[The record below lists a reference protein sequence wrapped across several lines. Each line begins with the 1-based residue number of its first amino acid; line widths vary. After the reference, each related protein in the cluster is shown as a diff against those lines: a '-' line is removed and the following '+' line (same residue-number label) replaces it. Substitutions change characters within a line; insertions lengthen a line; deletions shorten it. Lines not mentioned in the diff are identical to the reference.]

1 MDIRKTIVEQ
11 FTEVLA
17 LTSGSQCRELSDET
31 VLLESGLN
39 SLEFAILVTRLEE
52 IFGRD
57 PFTIMDEPV
66 YPRTF
71 KEFVDIYERH
81 VR

>member
-11 FTEVLA
+11 FNQVLA
-17 LTSGSQCRELSDET
+17 LTSGTQCTELTDAT
-31 VLLESGLN
+31 LLLESGLS

-57 PFTIMDEPV
+57 PFTIMEEPV